1 MNPEE
6 LPPARLPFPVTRA
19 VSAPVEAHG
28 EGMPTMTGR
37 FSTFGDW
44 YEVNSMIEGHFLE
57 RVGDRAF
64 VKTIRE
70 SRDQMKVL
78 YDHGQ
83 DPQIGN
89 KILGPIE
96 DLRSDASYVVP
107 LFDTSY
113 NRDLAPGLKAGVYGS
128 SFRFTVEKDEW
139 DHTPETSDHN
149 PDGHPERTI
158 TEARVYEFGPVTF
171 PANPNATA
179 GVRSTTDTFYQRSR
193 DPEAFESLLRTAQ
206 IARGGPVKPG
216 QAYVVGDRGPETFI
230 PTHSGLVT
238 PGAAARS
245 DEPPAGTPEEPPEP
259 DTPRPPDPPPDE
271 PATEPED
278 PPDGG
283 SSDSRSATV
292 DYISRE
298 DKVSRV
304 KELESAIEA
313 RAAEFTGVFPE
324 DVQAADDA
332 DVAERGRL
340 LDDIAAVDAR
350 AARIASFAGDTTR
363 TEPPYSPPAM
373 IRTKSTEDIYDIG
386 SVDRTARTPED
397 RAQKLRDNAMRS
409 LDSTY
414 IPKAAN
420 VDNLTAFLERE
431 MYDEDDSGSLHQEAT
446 RRVLLTGSPA
456 YKRAFAKYL
465 KNGNQSAWTPEESR
479 AAALA
484 VTGTT
489 TTGGYAVPYIFDPT
503 FIHIGAHTSVN
514 PYRAACRVETISG
527 GNNWRAVTA
536 TAITAKW
543 DTEAAASVEG
553 GPTIG
558 QPTFTV
564 QRADAFATVSIETLQ
579 DRPDVTE
586 ELSSLFGEAKDTL
599 EENSFTLGTGA
610 TVYPFG
616 MFRTLAF
623 TAKATATSDVTVLLD
638 LVAVEG
644 DLPLRHRMAPGC
656 AWFFSRS
663 TQRQLELLDTT
674 GYYFK
679 RPGQL
684 FAMGKSEP
692 INSTSGNTGTTL
704 LGYPIWE
711 VPSAVSTLTT
721 DAAQIAVFGD
731 PRNYVIV
738 DRIGMNVE
746 VVPTMLNGA
755 TPSFPTGQRGIYC
768 YWRATARPLNVDGM
782 RQLVVA

>member
-1 MNPEE
+1 MTEDE
-6 LPPARLPFPVTRA
+6 LPPARLPIPITRTQSEPVHLA
-19 VSAPVEAHG
+19 A
-28 EGMPTMTGR
+28 EGDAKRMLRGR
-37 FSTFGDW
+37 FTTFDDP
-44 YEVNSMIEGHFLE
+44 YEVNSHIEGHFLE
-57 RVGDRAF
+57 RIAPGAFDRT
-64 VKTIRE
+64 VVE
-70 SRDQMKVL
+70 SRKNIKVL
-78 YDHGQ
+78 FNHGQ
-83 DPQIGN
+83 DTTMGN
-89 KILGPIE
+89 QILGDIV
-96 DLRSDASYVVP
+96 DLRGDASYVVDPFDGIPP
-107 LFDTSY
+107 LIRS
-113 NRDLAPGLKAGVYGS
+113 GLEADAYGS
-128 SFRFTVEKDEW
+128 SHRFSVIDDEW
-139 DHTPETSDHN
+139 NHKPGKSASN
-149 PDGHPERTI
+149 PNGIPERTI
-158 TEARVYEFGPVTF
+158 REARLYEFGPVTF

-179 GVRSTTDTFYQRSR
+179 GIRSTTDEYYQRSTDATQYESVLR
-193 DPEAFESLLRTAQ
+193 SAQVARTPAGAVATPEGSPQSDAGLPRSPQ
-206 IARGGPVKPG
+206 SDARKAV
-216 QAYVVGDRGPETFI
+216 I
-230 PTHSGLVT
+230 PTFT
-238 PGAAARS
+238 PQ
-245 DEPPAGTPEEPPEP
+245 E
-259 DTPRPPDPPPDE
+259 
-271 PATEPED
+271 
-278 PPDGG
+278 
-283 SSDSRSATV
+283 SSNVSE
-292 DYISRE
+292 YITRE
-298 DKVSRV
+298 DKASRV
-304 KELESAIEA
+304 NELREAITT
-313 RAAEFTGVFPE
+313 RATEYPGVFPP
-324 DVQAADDA
+324 DVQATDDA
-332 DVAERGRL
+332 DNREHDELVR
-340 LDDIAAVDAR
+340 DIAAWDTR
-350 AARIASFAGDTTR
+350 QARIAALSSDEKR
-363 TEPPYSPPAM
+363 TEPTYAAPVV
-373 IRTKSTEDIYDIG
+373 IRAKSIEDIYDIRA
-386 SVDRTARTPED
+386 VDKAAHTPED

-409 LDSTY
+409 IESTHL
-414 IPKAAN
+414 PVAAN
-420 VDNLTAFLERE
+420 VDNLTRFVERE
-431 MYDEDDSGSLHQEAT
+431 MADEDEDGRLHQEAT
-446 RRVLLTGSPA
+446 RRILLTGSPA

-465 KNGNQSAWTPEESR
+465 KNGNERAWTPEESR

-536 TAITAKW
+536 TAIVAKW

-638 LVAVEG
+638 LIAVEG
-644 DLPLRHRMAPGC
+644 DLPIRHRSKG
-656 AWFFSRS
+656 AWFMSRS

-684 FAMGKSEP
+684 FSMGKAE
-692 INSTSGNTGTTL
+692 IGNSPTGNTGTQL
-704 LGYPIWE
+704 LGYPVWE

-731 PRNYVIV
+731 PKQYVIV

-768 YWRATARPLNVDGM
+768 YWRSTARPLNVDGM

>member
-1 MNPEE
+1 MTDFR
-6 LPPARLPFPVTRA
+6 PPKDGIRAMPPGSIVDAGDGKTLFGRIAPFGVWAEIDSAR
-19 VSAPVEAHG
+19 
-28 EGMPTMTGR
+28 
-37 FSTFGDW
+37 
-44 YEVNSMIEGHFLE
+44 EGHFLE
-57 RVGDRAF
+57 RVMPGSTA
-64 VKTIRE
+64 KTFSETKPKIMF
-70 SRDQMKVL
+70 Q
-78 YDHGQ
+78 HGK
-83 DPQIGN
+83 D
-89 KILGPIE
+89 
-96 DLRSDASYVVP
+96 
-107 LFDTSY
+107 
-113 NRDLAPGLKAGVYGS
+113 PGLGHRLIAEPHELGEDEISPFYRASILEGLDPMIVDGLKRGLYGS
-128 SFRFTVEKDEW
+128 SQTFHAVRDDMAYPNVPTAW
-139 DHTPETSDHN
+139 N
-149 PDGHPERTI
+149 PNMLPERTI
-158 TEARVYEFGPVTF
+158 REMRVPEMGPVTW
-171 PANPNATA
+171 PAYLGTDTA
-179 GVRSTTDTFYQRSR
+179 VRSLTDEFALVDLTG
-193 DPEAFESLLRTAQ
+193 DPERLADLVSYVQPTAPSVDAGAQ
-206 IARGGPVKPG
+206 PHLE
-216 QAYVVGDRGPETFI
+216 PE
-230 PTHSGLVT
+230 
-238 PGAAARS
+238 RR
-245 DEPPAGTPEEPPEP
+245 DEAEPPEA
-259 DTPRPPDPPPDE
+259 PPPDAAPIE
-271 PATEPED
+271 TPED
-278 PPDGG
+278 PPTGG
-283 SSDSRSATV
+283 SLSTRKEPTTV

-298 DKVSRV
+298 DKASRV

-313 RAAEFTGVFPE
+313 RANEFTGVFPE
-324 DVQAADDA
+324 DIQKVDDA
-332 DVAERGRL
+332 DVEERAQL
-340 LDDIAAVDAR
+340 LRDIAAVDAR
-350 AARIASFAGDTTR
+350 AERIAAFAEDPKR
-363 TEPPYSPPAM
+363 TEPTYSAPAVV
-373 IRTKSTEDIYDIG
+373 RTKSIEDIYDVRA
-386 SVDRTARTPED
+386 VDRAAHTPED

-409 LDSTY
+409 IEGSYL
-414 IPKAAN
+414 PKAAN
-420 VDNLTAFLERE
+420 VDNLTRFLDRE
-431 MYDEDDSGSLHQEAT
+431 MTDEDGDGRLHLEAT

-465 KNGNQSAWTPEESR
+465 RFGNDQAWTPEESR

-610 TVYPFG
+610 TVNPFG

-638 LVAVEG
+638 LIAVEG
-644 DLPLRHRMAPGC
+644 DLPIRHRSKG
-656 AWFFSRS
+656 AWFMARA

-679 RPGQL
+679 RPGQF
-684 FAMGKSEP
+684 FAMGKAELENNP
-692 INSTSGNTGTTL
+692 TGNTGTQL
-704 LGYPIWE
+704 LGYPVWE

-731 PRNYVIV
+731 PKQYVIV
-738 DRIGMNVE
+738 DRIGLNVE

-768 YWRATARPLNVDGM
+768 YWRSTARPLNVDGM